1 VAGRLRRLRP
11 EDGPP
16 GDAQAHPRS
25 AMPLPAP
32 APTPPAQASI
42 TRRRQARLAAALAA
56 AALLVFS
63 PGALL
68 TPGARRAGKL
78 IVASADAHR
87 PRAAKAT
94 PGRPHAHLGSLPG
107 KHAPLPSTTP
117 LTPPPPTTPPR
128 Y

>member
-1 VAGRLRRLRP
+1 
-11 EDGPP
+11 
-16 GDAQAHPRS
+16 
-25 AMPLPAP
+25 MTLPAP
-32 APTPPAQASI
+32 APMPPAQASI

-94 PGRPHAHLGSLPG
+94 PGRPHAHVGRLPG
-107 KHAPLPSTTP
+107 NDARFAGRTAYHAAS
-117 LTPPPPTTPPR
+117 R
-128 Y
+128 